1 MTKRKMSEE
10 KKQRLRET
18 GWNVGS
24 IADFL
29 KLSPEEQ
36 HNYQEYRIAE
46 CEKRWEEE
54 RKK

>member
-1 MTKRKMSEE
+1 MTMRKMSVE
-10 KKQRLRET
+10 KKQRLREA

-24 IADFL
+24 VADFL

-36 HNYQEYRIAE
+36 ERI
-46 CEKRWEEE
+46 EKRLQEE

>member
-10 KKQRLRET
+10 KKQRLREAF
-18 GWNVGS
+18 WNVGS
-24 IADFL
+24 VADFL

-36 HNYQEYRIAE
+36 EKI
-46 CEKRWEEE
+46 EKRLQEE

>member
-1 MTKRKMSEE
+1 MTKRKMSDE

-36 HNYQEYRIAE
+36 QAI
-46 CEKRWEEE
+46 EKRWEEE

>member
-24 IADFL
+24 IAEFL

-36 HNYQEYRIAE
+36 KEI
-46 CEKRWEEE
+46 EKRLIEE

>member
-1 MTKRKMSEE
+1 MSEE

-24 IADFL
+24 VADFL
-29 KLSPEEQ
+29 KLSPEDQ
-36 HNYQEYRIAE
+36 QVI
-46 CEKRWEEE
+46 EKRLEEE

>member
-18 GWNVGS
+18 GWDVES
-24 IADFL
+24 VTEFM

-36 HNYQEYRIAE
+36 KEI
-46 CEKRWEEE
+46 EKRLIEE